1 MITENF
7 KVEREWRGRKSKK
20 VFFYFFFHSL
30 FKINRHIYS
39 RGKKIFFFLEEKER
53 KAKRLTFL
61 QLGSLFHFLSFL
73 PNRRQKIKCVVM
85 MKGLSE
91 MKKKGET
98 DLIDKIYI
106 EMKRIFFYIK

>member
-1 MITENF
+1 M
-7 KVEREWRGRKSKK
+7 RGDGEEKK
-20 VFFYFFFHSL
+20 AKKFFFL
-30 FKINRHIYS
+30 FFFFTRFSKLTDIFIVEE
-39 RGKKIFFFLEEKER
+39 KKSFFFLEEKER

>member
-1 MITENF
+1 M
-7 KVEREWRGRKSKK
+7 RGDGEEKK
-20 VFFYFFFHSL
+20 AKKFFFSTRFSKL
-30 FKINRHIYS
+30 TDIFIVE
-39 RGKKIFFFLEEKER
+39 KKNFFFLEEKER